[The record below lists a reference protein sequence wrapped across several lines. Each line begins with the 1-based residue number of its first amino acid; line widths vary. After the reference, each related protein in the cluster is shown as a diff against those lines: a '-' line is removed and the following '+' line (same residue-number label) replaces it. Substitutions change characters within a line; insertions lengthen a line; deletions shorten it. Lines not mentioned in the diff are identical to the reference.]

1 MDRETRIRPVWE
13 LKTKDMGWAY
23 GFIGNTTQGLRYW
36 ILDTRQLERDI
47 GHGIP
52 GFGNWNWA
60 LKAGHSVDLL
70 VGRLEMNG
78 PGQGTM
84 G

>member
-1 MDRETRIRPVWE
+1 MVLSGIRHRV
-13 LKTKDMGWAY
+13 
-23 GFIGNTTQGLRYW
+23 LRYW
-36 ILDTRQLERDI
+36 VLDTRQLERDI

-52 GFGNWNWA
+52 GFGNWNWV
-60 LKAGHSVDLL
+60 LKAGHSVGLF

-84 G
+84 GQDRIAWSGI